1 MAGAYD
7 DRDGKIWMDGQL
19 VDWRAANVHILTHA
33 LHYASSVFEGERA
46 YEGKIFLSRKHSERL
61 HYSAGCLDFQIPFTV
76 DEIEAAKAAV
86 LEANGFTN
94 AYVRAVAWRGA
105 GEDMGVAS
113 KRNPVRLAIAA
124 WEWGNYYGD
133 AKMKGAK
140 LDIAKWKRPSPET
153 APSHAKAA
161 GLYMICTISKHRA
174 ERRGY
179 ADAMMLDWEGRVAE
193 CTGANIFFIKDGVI
207 HTPAP
212 DCFLDGITRRTVISL
227 AKKRGI
233 EVVERTIMP
242 EELTSFSEC
251 FLTGTAAEVTP
262 VSEIGEA
269 HYTPG
274 KICET
279 LLNDYMALVQ
289 PKSKAAAE

>member
-133 AKMKGAK
+133 AKMKGA
-140 LDIAKWKRPSPET
+140 
-153 APSHAKAA
+153 
-161 GLYMICTISKHRA
+161 
-174 ERRGY
+174 
-179 ADAMMLDWEGRVAE
+179 
-193 CTGANIFFIKDGVI
+193 
-207 HTPAP
+207 
-212 DCFLDGITRRTVISL
+212 
-227 AKKRGI
+227 
-233 EVVERTIMP
+233 
-242 EELTSFSEC
+242 
-251 FLTGTAAEVTP
+251 
-262 VSEIGEA
+262 
-269 HYTPG
+269 
-274 KICET
+274 
-279 LLNDYMALVQ
+279 
-289 PKSKAAAE
+289 